1 LLLVDVPPAFNVKLD
16 ALLLPLVV
24 VVVVVLLLIS
34 LLCQI
39 VCVNVCLVITWKV
52 QELVDS
58 FSMSADGG

>member
-24 VVVVVLLLIS
+24 VVVVLLLLIS

-39 VCVNVCLVITWKV
+39 VCVCAW
-52 QELVDS
+52 
-58 FSMSADGG
+58 